1 MGLLLQLYP
10 EVLIL
15 WTIVGKSHN
24 AILSHLPKKKIDA
37 YDTDALKFLQM
48 DGSQQQH

>member
-1 MGLLLQLYP
+1 VDHSGQVAQCNIEP
-10 EVLIL
+10 F
-15 WTIVGKSHN
+15 
-24 AILSHLPKKKIDA
+24 AKKKIDA

>member
-24 AILSHLPKKKIDA
+24 AILSHLPKKNDA

-48 DGSQQQH
+48 DSSQQQH